1 MRFCLA
7 LIIVALLINA
17 VVDAGRK
24 KNKEKGLK
32 ADRRIKAVCSVGKYF
47 LSTSAAVLVIT
58 YPNFDTGNRSDLLWH
73 RAAGWNVELIRNY

>member
-24 KNKEKGLK
+24 KNKEKGSK

-47 LSTSAAVLVIT
+47 LSTQTLIQA
-58 YPNFDTGNRSDLLWH
+58 TG
-73 RAAGWNVELIRNY
+73 LIYYGIGQQDVT